1 MIDTLQKS
9 VLEVPVDRP
18 VEALTIALL
27 RDVKHACAQ
36 LGAKFVLAGAT
47 ARDILMWHLH
57 DIRAPVATRDVDVAV
72 CAVSWESH
80 DALIELLVQTQ
91 RFRRHSKQQQK
102 LLFKRSAEDYEGEL
116 DIVPFGQIE
125 GPPGEIHWPPDGDIV
140 MTVLGFQEAVDTA
153 QPVSIGEGL
162 VVPVVTLPA
171 FVLLKLIAWKDRR
184 LTKNTDSADL
194 LFVLRHYIDAGNI
207 ERTYEQA
214 TDLLKAANFD
224 VGLAAAGLLGRDVRG
239 LAYPDTRAA
248 LHALLQ
254 SADAY
259 EALRLDLQAR
269 AAMLL
274 GGFINDSDALLAAF
288 ARELLT
294 EENGSLNG
302 TGPQV
307 GSTGARA

>member
-1 MIDTLQKS
+1 MK
-9 VLEVPVDRP
+9 V
-18 VEALTIALL
+18 
-27 RDVKHACAQ
+27 
-36 LGAKFVLAGAT
+36 
-47 ARDILMWHLH
+47 
-57 DIRAPVATRDVDVAV
+57 
-72 CAVSWESH
+72 
-80 DALIELLVQTQ
+80 
-91 RFRRHSKQQQK
+91 
-102 LLFKRSAEDYEGEL
+102 
-116 DIVPFGQIE
+116 
-125 GPPGEIHWPPDGDIV
+125 
-140 MTVLGFQEAVDTA
+140 
-153 QPVSIGEGL
+153 L

-194 LFVLRHYIDAGNI
+194 LFVLRNYIDAGNI

-224 VGLAAAGLLGRDVRG
+224 VGLVAAGLLGRDVRG

-248 LHALLQ
+248 LRALLQ

-274 GGFINDSDALLAAF
+274 GGFIDDSDALLAAF

-294 EENGSLNG
+294 EENGSRNG

>member
-171 FVLLKLIAWKDRR
+171 FVLR
-184 LTKNTDSADL
+184 N
-194 LFVLRHYIDAGNI
+194 YIDAGNI

-248 LHALLQ
+248 LRALLQ

-274 GGFINDSDALLAAF
+274 GGFIDDSDALLAAF
-288 ARELLT
+288 AREL
-294 EENGSLNG
+294 
-302 TGPQV
+302 
-307 GSTGARA
+307 